1 MCYRLFIKD
10 DLDAITPEELE
21 EAIAALPEWRREKTL
36 RFKHE
41 QGRKECAFSYLL
53 LCQALREVY
62 GITEQPQ
69 FSIGEHGKPSLVLE
83 TSDIHFNLSH
93 CKSAIA
99 CVVAPFAVGVDIE
112 RIGRYDEALARHVL
126 NDQEFST
133 VQQASDPQLAFTRY
147 WTQKEAIVKLT
158 GRGIDDDLK
167 NILLKYKDVALRTEE
182 YPDEGYVLTVA
193 SCTSK
198 TV

>member
-1 MCYRLFIKD
+1 MCYQLFIKD

-83 TSDIHFNLSH
+83 TSGIHFNLSH

-126 NDQEFST
+126 NDQEFAA

-147 WTQKEAIVKLT
+147 WTRKEAVVKLT

-167 NILLKYKDVALRTEE
+167 NLLLKYKDVALRTEE
-182 YPDEGYVLTVA
+182 YPDKGYVLTVA
-193 SCTSK
+193 SYTSK